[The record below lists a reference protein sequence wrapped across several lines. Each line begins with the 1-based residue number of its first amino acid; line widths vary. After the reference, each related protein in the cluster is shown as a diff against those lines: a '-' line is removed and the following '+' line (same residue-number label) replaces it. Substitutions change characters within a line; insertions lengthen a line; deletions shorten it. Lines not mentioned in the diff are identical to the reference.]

1 MQFSPPFSSITL
13 GNHRN
18 IRNCSITRISP
29 HLLSSTPRTFERRFG
44 TSRFFTYLLTSFL
57 FSTCI
62 EAAVTFALTYVAESV
77 EFTGLL
83 AVGPYVNR
91 PAVSRAL
98 SDYTLGFCLSFSVI
112 FCLFIPFF
120 FDIPKLSSAT
130 FGGVSMS
137 SKVLPYFAALHILST
152 SKANV
157 IAGLSGIVS

>member
-1 MQFSPPFSSITL
+1 MDPPASL
-13 GNHRN
+13 
-18 IRNCSITRISP
+18 C
-29 HLLSSTPRTFERRFG
+29 RTFERRYG
-44 TSRFFTYLLTSFL
+44 TSRFFTYLLTSFI

-62 EAAVTFALTYVAESV
+62 EAAVTFALTCLEENSV

-83 AVGPYVNR
+83 AVGPYVKQL
-91 PAVSRAL
+91 ALSRAPLPSNL
-98 SDYTLGFCLSFSVI
+98 SIWFCLRFSVI

-137 SKVLPYFAALHILST
+137 SKVLPYFAALHIIST

-157 IAGLSGIVS
+157 IAGLSGIVSSFSKNILHCGIKN